1 METLE
6 TLHRKIG
13 GVEDLRSVVRSMRA
27 MAASNIT
34 QYETAVSSLRSYQHS
49 IGLGI
54 TAYFSKG
61 GKPVADL
68 MAGKKRAGQTTCA
81 IVLGSDL
88 GLVGQF
94 NDSLAE
100 HVRISLQNMAG
111 QTMVW
116 AVGERV
122 QSVLEDMGLQVTRSF
137 PVPNSVTGITVL
149 VGDLLHIIQI
159 EMEKQTVQEFH
170 LFHNRLGENHA
181 RPVADG
187 SRFLPLD
194 EQWREQYTRSEWPTN
209 RTPQIIGDQRDV
221 LRGLVREFL
230 FITLFRACAESLASE
245 NMSRLV
251 AMQRAESNI
260 SDLLTELG
268 MEYHALRQRSIDE
281 ELFDVVSG
289 FEMLHRSHLSNTKKV
304 FNE

>member
-34 QYETAVSSLRSYQHS
+34 QYETAVSSLRSYQRS
-49 IGLGI
+49 IALGMA
-54 TAYFSKG
+54 AYF
-61 GKPVADL
+61 GKDGLSTAEPTL
-68 MAGKKRAGQTTCA
+68 SNKKASHSTCV

-100 HVRISLQNMAG
+100 HVRSSLANSPE
-111 QTMVW
+111 QTRIW

-122 QSVLEDMGLQVTRSF
+122 EAVLEDMGLRVTRSF
-137 PVPNSVTGITVL
+137 HVPNSVNGITGL
-149 VGDLLHIIQI
+149 VGELLHVIQK
-159 EMEKQTVQEFH
+159 EMENGTADEFH

-181 RPVADG
+181 LAMAES

-194 EQWREQYTRSEWPTN
+194 HRWRDQFAEMEWPTN
-209 RTPQIIGDQRDV
+209 RIPQIIGEPRDV

-245 NMSRLV
+245 NMSRLT
-251 AMQRAESNI
+251 AMQRAENNI
-260 SDLLTELG
+260 GDLL
-268 MEYHALRQRSIDE
+268 
-281 ELFDVVSG
+281 
-289 FEMLHRSHLSNTKKV
+289 
-304 FNE
+304 